1 MKNLRYADDTT
12 LMAES
17 KEELKSCLMMVK
29 EKSEKAG
36 LKLKIQK
43 NKIMASSPIISW
55 QIEGGKVETVT
66 DFFSLGSETT
76 GDRDCSHEIKGHLIL
91 GRKAMTKLNSALKSR
106 DITLP
111 TMVHIVKVMFFPVF
125 MYRCESWTIKK
136 PMCVYTQPCPTLC
149 NSMDQSPSDSPVH
162 GIFQARI
169 LEWVAI
175 SFSRGSFQPSRELQT
190 CVFCVS
196 RWILYHWAK
205 NWCFRIVV
213 LEKTLEHPLDCREIK
228 PVSPKGNQP
237 WIFTGRIDAKAE
249 APILWPPHS
258 KSWLTGKDPNAGKDW
273 GQEGKRATENEV
285 VGWHH
290 RLNRHEFEQTQ
301 GDSEGQENLAC
312 CSPWGSQRVGQ
323 DVETEQQQFLY
334 RIHSWNRG
342 FC

>member
-17 KEELKSCLMMVK
+17 KEELKSRLMTVK

-76 GDRDCSHEIKGHLIL
+76 GDRDCSHEIKGYLIL

-111 TMVHIVKVMFFPVF
+111 TMVHIVKVMVFPVF

-149 NSMDQSPSDSPVH
+149 NSMD
-162 GIFQARI
+162 
-169 LEWVAI
+169 
-175 SFSRGSFQPSRELQT
+175 
-190 CVFCVS
+190 
-196 RWILYHWAK
+196 
-205 NWCFRIVV
+205 
-213 LEKTLEHPLDCREIK
+213 
-228 PVSPKGNQP
+228 
-237 WIFTGRIDAKAE
+237 
-249 APILWPPHS
+249 
-258 KSWLTGKDPNAGKDW
+258 
-273 GQEGKRATENEV
+273 
-285 VGWHH
+285 
-290 RLNRHEFEQTQ
+290 
-301 GDSEGQENLAC
+301 
-312 CSPWGSQRVGQ
+312 
-323 DVETEQQQFLY
+323 
-334 RIHSWNRG
+334 
-342 FC
+342 